1 MRYIPVGRIDGSID
15 GKNRWVNR
23 GKNRW
28 VNRGKNRWVNRG
40 KNRCHC
46 YTLLQVQQREE
57 DETEDSERRKKKET
71 SKNSSN
77 LMLRIEMAI
86 KDSRVFCSS
95 ALLCD
100 WEWNGFGNFLKLIRS
115 SSHFCCSAMHSSLC
129 SCRFG
134 HEDIKKNKPGSQ
146 PGLAGPTGSRVPGR
160 PSGSTEFDRANSQPI
175 FCLDPA
181 RPQTRVDP
189 PGQAGS

>member
-1 MRYIPVGRIDGSID
+1 MKYSHFTAIFTTILKPNEHVFDHLKSQKNKRTEKTRYIPVGRIDVSID
-15 GKNRWVNR
+15 GKNW
-23 GKNRW
+23 
-28 VNRGKNRWVNRG
+28 WVNRG

-77 LMLRIEMAI
+77 LMLRIETAI

-95 ALLCD
+95 TLLRD
-100 WEWNGFGNFLKLIRS
+100 WEWNGFDNFLKLIRS

-129 SCRFG
+129 SCCFG
-134 HEDIKKNKPGSQ
+134 LLIVKGQNDI
-146 PGLAGPTGSRVPGR
+146 V
-160 PSGSTEFDRANSQPI
+160 SGMRI
-175 FCLDPA
+175 
-181 RPQTRVDP
+181 
-189 PGQAGS
+189 